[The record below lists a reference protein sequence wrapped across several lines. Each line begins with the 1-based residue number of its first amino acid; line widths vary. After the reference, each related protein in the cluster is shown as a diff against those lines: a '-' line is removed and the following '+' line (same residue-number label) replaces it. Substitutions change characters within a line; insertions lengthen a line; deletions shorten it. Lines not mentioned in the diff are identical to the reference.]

1 MLKKM
6 KTSDI
11 DKEKIIELIEDNKW
25 IKYTV
30 YAGCT
35 IIGIWVLGKATKL
48 LSDAI
53 FNFKTL
59 HNAIK
64 S

>member
-1 MLKKM
+1 M

-30 YAGCT
+30 YAGSA
-35 IIGIWVLGKATKL
+35 IIGIWILGKASKL
-48 LSDAI
+48 ISDAI
-53 FNFKTL
+53 RNFKTL